1 MAPIMAGIR
10 PDIPSPSTSQEI
22 RKMPASLAS
31 ARAAAPVLVAI
42 APLLAVVLPA
52 GSGPAPA
59 SAQELAASARE
70 PARELA
76 QESALT
82 GFTAARAVTQLAC
95 EARFLDLPRAESF
108 REHLRTITEHP
119 HPAGSAAQVR
129 VGDYLARAMER
140 AGLAVTRHPYDV
152 YLPELTDD
160 VEVHIVTPVAMQ
172 LSNREPAL
180 PEDRFSGHADLLNGW
195 NAYSGSGDVTGEVV
209 YANYGRRED
218 YLALD
223 SIGVSLAGKVVIAR
237 YGGNF
242 RGYKVK
248 FAEERGAAGV
258 IMFNDPGFS
267 GLGAYP
273 EGPMMNGET
282 IQRGSVLT
290 LPWTGDPLTPFEPA
304 LPVDGAA
311 GDDRNGGRQ
320 VERLDPSEVPLH
332 NIPVLPIGYEAAT
345 EILSRMTGLEVPPGW
360 AAGMEV
366 DYRITG
372 GPELTVRV
380 RVNQPMKLTRATNVV
395 GTVRGSEFPDEW
407 FILGAHYDP
416 WGFGAIDPNGGT
428 AMLLTLAEALG
439 KLSRDDECRPR
450 RSIMIAHWDAEE
462 YGIIGSTEWVEEF
475 REALEANA
483 IAYINADAA
492 VSGANFGSSSSPS
505 LKGQIIEA
513 TKAVTYPGTGEPL
526 YDWWLARAGE
536 GAAEPGLG
544 NLGGGSDHVGFYTH
558 AGVPSGS
565 LSSGNPGGVY
575 HSNYDNFA
583 WYERFGDTTFA
594 HGPMIARADGIL
606 ALRFANADVLPYD
619 VVRYATDTRT
629 HVETLYAV
637 AAQRGLTVDLSR
649 LVETTRELDDDAA
662 ALVAARER
670 WLRSGAVDAAEAEAV
685 NRALIGL
692 EKAWLNDR
700 GLQGRPWSRSIYVS
714 PDPFSGYASW
724 MLPGLRYEIETD
736 DRADLPGW
744 ERVYIGAVRNLAQ
757 RMRAV
762 AGMMP

>member
-1 MAPIMAGIR
+1 MPNTFPRTTKSLMATVAILAAGGL
-10 PDIPSPSTSQEI
+10 TLVALSQE
-22 RKMPASLAS
+22 PT
-31 ARAAAPVLVAI
+31 
-42 APLLAVVLPA
+42 
-52 GSGPAPA
+52 
-59 SAQELAASARE
+59 
-70 PARELA
+70 
-76 QESALT
+76 LT
-82 GFTAARAVTQLAC
+82 GFSDDRAASQLAC
-95 EARFLDLPRAESF
+95 EARFLELPRSESF
-108 REHLRTITEHP
+108 REHLRTITENP
-119 HPAGSAAQVR
+119 HPAGSAAQAR
-129 VGDYLARAMER
+129 VGEYIGQAMER
-140 AGLAVTRHPYDV
+140 AGLDVTSHPYDV

-180 PEDRFSGHADLLNGW
+180 DEDRFSTHPDLLNGW
-195 NAYSGSGDVTGEVV
+195 NAFSGSGDVTGEVV

-218 YLALD
+218 YRALD
-223 SIGVSLAGKVVIAR
+223 SMGISLIGKVVIAR

-258 IMFNDPGFS
+258 IMFNDPGTS
-267 GLGAYP
+267 DMAAYP
-273 EGPMMNGET
+273 EGPMMNGQT

-290 LPWTGDPLTPFEPA
+290 LPWTGDPLTPFVPA
-304 LPVDGAA
+304 LPLDG
-311 GDDRNGGRQ
+311 DTQ

-332 NIPVLPIGYEAAT
+332 TIPVLPIGYEAAS
-345 EILSRMTGLEVPPGW
+345 EILSRMTGSEAPEGW
-360 AAGMEV
+360 DAGV
-366 DYRITG
+366 DLDYRLTG
-372 GPELTVRV
+372 GPDLTVRV
-380 RVNQPMKLTRATNVV
+380 RVNQPKGLVRATNVV

-439 KLSRDDECRPR
+439 ELAADDECRPR

-475 REALEANA
+475 REDLEANA

-492 VSGANFGSSSSPS
+492 VSGANFGASSSPS
-505 LKGQIIEA
+505 LKSQILEA
-513 TKAVTYPGTGEPL
+513 TKAVTYPGTGQKL
-526 YDWWLARAGE
+526 YDWWMERAPD
-536 GAAEPGLG
+536 GAKEPALG

-558 AGVPSGS
+558 AGVPSGG
-565 LSSGNPGGVY
+565 LSSGNPSGVY

-583 WYERFGDTTFA
+583 WYERFGDSEFVY
-594 HGPMIARADGIL
+594 GPMVAQADGIL

-619 VVRYATDTRT
+619 AARYATDTRT
-629 HVETLYAV
+629 HVETLYEV
-637 AAQRGLTVDLSR
+637 ASRRGLKVDLSG
-649 LVETTRELDDDAA
+649 LVAATSELDEAAA
-662 ALVAARER
+662 ALETARER
-670 WLRSGAVDAAEAEAV
+670 WTKTGEVDPAAAEAV

-744 ERVYIGAVRNLAQ
+744 ERVYVGAIQNLAA
-757 RMRAV
+757 RMREV
-762 AGMMP
+762 AEMME

>member
-1 MAPIMAGIR
+1 
-10 PDIPSPSTSQEI
+10 
-22 RKMPASLAS
+22 MPARPTP
-31 ARAAAPVLVAI
+31 ARPAALLLLGV
-42 APLLAVVLPA
+42 APLLAAALAVRPGTA
-52 GSGPAPA
+52 PAPTP
-59 SAQELAASARE
+59 QD
-70 PARELA
+70 PT
-76 QESALT
+76 LT
-82 GFTAARAVTQLAC
+82 GFTAARTAAQLAC
-95 EARFLDLPRAESF
+95 EARFLELPRSESF
-108 REHLRTITEHP
+108 REHLRTITENP

-129 VGDYLARAMER
+129 VGEYIAGAMER
-140 AGLAVTRHPYDV
+140 AGLEVTRHPYDV

-180 PEDRFSGHADLLNGW
+180 PEDRFSGHPDLLNGW
-195 NAYSGSGDVTGEVV
+195 NAFSGSGDVTAEVV

-223 SIGVSLAGKVVIAR
+223 SMGVSVAGRIVIAR

-258 IMFNDPGFS
+258 IMFNDPGFA
-267 GLGAYP
+267 GLDAYP
-273 EGPMMNGET
+273 DGPMMSGQT

-290 LPWTGDPLTPFEPA
+290 LPWTGDPLTPFVPA
-304 LPVDGAA
+304 LPLDG
-311 GDDRNGGRQ
+311 DTQ
-320 VERLDPSEVPLH
+320 VERLDPAEVPFH
-332 NIPVLPIGYEAAT
+332 TIPVLPIGYAAAA
-345 EILSRMTGLEVPPGW
+345 EILSRMTGRDTPPGW
-360 AAGMEV
+360 NVAMEL
-366 DYRITG
+366 DYRMTG

-380 RVNQPMKLTRATNVV
+380 RVNQPRKLTRATNVV

-416 WGFGAIDPNGGT
+416 WAFGAIDPNGGT
-428 AMLLTLAEALG
+428 AMLLTLADALG
-439 KLSRDDECRPR
+439 ELLREDQGCRPL

-462 YGIIGSTEWVEEF
+462 YGIIGSTEWVEQF
-475 REALEANA
+475 REELEANA
-483 IAYINADAA
+483 IAYINADGA
-492 VSGANFGSSSSPS
+492 VSGENFGSSSSPS

-513 TKAVTYPGTGEPL
+513 TKAVRYPGTGERL
-526 YDWWLARAGE
+526 YDWWLARAPE
-536 GAAEPGLG
+536 DAEEPVLG

-558 AGVPSGS
+558 AGVPSGA

-583 WYERFGDTTFA
+583 WYERFGDSDFIY
-594 HGPMIARADGIL
+594 GPMIARADGVL
-606 ALRFANADVLPYD
+606 ALRFANADILPYD
-619 VVRYATDTRT
+619 VVRYAADTRT
-629 HVETLYAV
+629 HVGTLHRIAE
-637 AAQRGLTVDLSR
+637 ARGLKVDFSQ
-649 LVETTRELDDDAA
+649 LVGATRELDEAAA
-662 ALVAARER
+662 ALVEARER
-670 WLRSGAVDAAEAEAV
+670 WLDSGEVDADRAEAV

-736 DRADLPGW
+736 DRADLPAW
-744 ERVYIGAVRNLAQ
+744 ERVYIGAVRGLAE
-757 RMRAV
+757 RMRSV
-762 AGMMP
+762 AAMMNDGA

>member
-1 MAPIMAGIR
+1 MHAPALPSAPRIAAGLAAAVVLVAFA
-10 PDIPSPSTSQEI
+10 SPGPQD
-22 RKMPASLAS
+22 PAPTGFTND
-31 ARAAAPVLVAI
+31 RAAA
-42 APLLAVVLPA
+42 
-52 GSGPAPA
+52 
-59 SAQELAASARE
+59 
-70 PARELA
+70 
-76 QESALT
+76 
-82 GFTAARAVTQLAC
+82 QLAC
-95 EARFLDLPRAESF
+95 EARFLELPRSDAF
-108 REHLRTITEHP
+108 RAHLRTITAEP

-129 VGDYLARAMER
+129 VGEYIAGAMER
-140 AGLAVTRHPYDV
+140 AGFQVARHPYDV

-160 VEVHIVTPVAMQ
+160 VEVHIVTPVAMR

-180 PEDRFSGHADLLNGW
+180 PEDRFSGHPDLLNGW

-223 SIGVSLAGKVVIAR
+223 SLGVSLAGRVVIAR

-267 GLGAYP
+267 GLDAYP
-273 EGPMMNGET
+273 EGPMMSGQT

-290 LPWTGDPLTPFEPA
+290 LPWTGDPLTPFVPA
-304 LPVDGAA
+304 LPLDG
-311 GDDRNGGRQ
+311 DVQ
-320 VERLDPSEVPLH
+320 IERLDPSEVPLH
-332 NIPVLPIGYEAAT
+332 TIPVLPVGYEAAT
-345 EILSRMTGLEVPPGW
+345 EILTRMTGPGAPPGW
-360 AAGMEV
+360 AAAMEL
-366 DYRITG
+366 DYRLTG

-380 RVNQPMKLTRATNVV
+380 RVNQPRKLTRAVNVV
-395 GTVRGSEFPDEW
+395 GTLRGSEFPGEW

-416 WGFGAIDPNGGT
+416 WAFGAIDPNGGT
-428 AMLLTLAEALG
+428 AMLLTLADALG
-439 KLSRDDECRPR
+439 ELVRERGECRPR

-475 REALEANA
+475 RDELEANA
-483 IAYINADAA
+483 IAYINADGA
-492 VSGANFGSSSSPS
+492 VSGENFRGSSSPS

-513 TKAVTYPGTGEPL
+513 TKAVDYPGADGSL
-526 YDWWLARAGE
+526 YDWWLARAPE
-536 GAAEPGLG
+536 GAEEPGLG

-558 AGVPSGS
+558 AGVPSAG
-565 LSSGNPGGVY
+565 LSSGNPSGVY

-583 WYERFGDTTFA
+583 WFERFGDSEFVY
-594 HGPMIARADGIL
+594 GPMVARADGIL

-619 VVRYATDTRT
+619 AVRYATDTRT
-629 HVETLYAV
+629 HVETLYRLAES
-637 AAQRGLTVDLSR
+637 RGLQVDFSA
-649 LVETTRELDDDAA
+649 LVGSTRELEDAA
-662 ALVAARER
+662 LALVAARDR
-670 WLRSGAVDAAEAEAV
+670 WTASGDVDPAAAQSV

-724 MLPGLRYEIETD
+724 MLPGLRYELETD

-744 ERVYIGAVRNLAQ
+744 ERVYVNAVGDLAE
-757 RMRAV
+757 RMRA
-762 AGMMP
+762 AAEMMR

>member
-1 MAPIMAGIR
+1 MR
-10 PDIPSPSTSQEI
+10 PRHPSRIPTATTI
-22 RKMPASLAS
+22 
-31 ARAAAPVLVAI
+31 LVPTI
-42 APLLAVVLPA
+42 AL
-52 GSGPAPA
+52 
-59 SAQELAASARE
+59 LAASSSQD
-70 PARELA
+70 PT
-76 QESALT
+76 LT
-82 GFTAARAVTQLAC
+82 GFTEARAATQLVC
-95 EARFLDLPRAESF
+95 EARFLELPRGDAF

-129 VGDYLARAMER
+129 VGEYIAGAMER
-140 AGLAVTRHPYDV
+140 AGLDVTNYPYDV

-180 PEDRFSGHADLLNGW
+180 PEDRFSGHPDLLNGW
-195 NAYSGSGDVTGEVV
+195 NAFSGSGDVTAEIV

-218 YLALD
+218 YRALD
-223 SIGVSLAGKVVIAR
+223 SMGVSIAGKVVIAR

-248 FAEERGAAGV
+248 FAEERGAVGV

-267 GLGAYP
+267 GLGDYP
-273 EGPMMNGET
+273 EGPMMNGQT

-290 LPWTGDPLTPFEPA
+290 LPWTGDPLTPFVPA
-304 LPVDGAA
+304 LPLDG
-311 GDDRNGGRQ
+311 DTQ
-320 VERLDPSEVPLH
+320 VERLDPAEVPFH
-332 NIPVLPIGYEAAT
+332 TIPVLPIGYEAAT
-345 EILSRMTGLEVPPGW
+345 EILSRMTDLDPPPGW
-360 AAGMEV
+360 DPPMEL
-366 DYRITG
+366 DYRIIG
-372 GPELTVRV
+372 GPDLTVRV
-380 RVNQPMKLTRATNVV
+380 RVNQPRKLTRATNVV
-395 GTVRGSEFPDEW
+395 GTLRGSEFPDEW

-428 AMLLTLAEALG
+428 AMLLTLADALG
-439 KLSRDDECRPR
+439 ELVREDGGCRPR

-462 YGIIGSTEWVEEF
+462 YGIIGSTEWVEHL
-475 REALEANA
+475 REDLEANA
-483 IAYINADAA
+483 IAYINADGA
-492 VSGANFGSSSSPS
+492 VSGARFGSSSSPS

-513 TKAVTYPGTGEPL
+513 TKAVTYPGTGERL
-526 YDWWLARAGE
+526 YDWWLGQAAE
-536 GAAEPGLG
+536 GAEEPGLG

-558 AGVPSGS
+558 AGVPSAA
-565 LSSGNPGGVY
+565 LSSGNPSGVY

-583 WYERFGDTTFA
+583 WYERFGDTEFIY
-594 HGPMIARADGIL
+594 GPMIARADGIL

-629 HVETLYAV
+629 HVETLYQV
-637 AAQRGLTVDLSR
+637 AEARGLSVDFSA
-649 LVETTRELDDDAA
+649 LVESTHRLEEAA
-662 ALVAARER
+662 KALVEARDR
-670 WLRSGAVDAAEAEAV
+670 WIASGSIDPARAEAV

-724 MLPGLRYEIETD
+724 MLPGLRYELETD

-744 ERVYIGAVRNLAQ
+744 ERVYIGAVHDLVGW
-757 RMRAV
+757 MRTV
-762 AGMMP
+762 TVMMSR